1 MSRTGLT
8 RATLV
13 AICAAAL
20 PSFALAHDRA
30 VDDRVNHSRGD
41 SRYERDL
48 RAMEA
53 YERQKQRDAYEAS
66 QGGRSKAGS
75 PGDQPYNNPRPPSKP
90 LPLQQ
95 QNPYRK

>member
-1 MSRTGLT
+1 MIPAGRLRILAVALLAT
-8 RATLV
+8 ATLP
-13 AICAAAL
+13 A
-20 PSFALAHDRA
+20 FAHDRA

-53 YERQKQRDAYEAS
+53 YERQKQIDAYEAS

-90 LPLQQ
+90 LPLLQ